1 MDPWPGDRIALLH
14 GSQPQRERGHASER
28 CSGSQPV
35 GAAGGTHFAYRIIGT
50 KTGVPLV
57 LLQHFTGTMDY
68 WDPAAVNG
76 LAKEREVV
84 VFDNTGGGAS
94 SRVWASDRMWRSSQP
109 SDVGC
114 RGNDQ
119 TLFGRGAARPPR
131 NAIGPIA
138 SGSTGASNAGYRWRW
153 MSTTAQS
160 NAPSGY
166 PSIVRRK
173 GTKLQGVREAAAQGC
188 DKRSRASRSFVD
200 SAIGATL

>member
-1 MDPWPGDRIALLH
+1 MAFRKLICAGTSTTDDFGCR
-14 GSQPQRERGHASER
+14 SQPQRERGHASER

-119 TLFGRGAARPPR
+119 TLFGGIYLSQFGKA
-131 NAIGPIA
+131 
-138 SGSTGASNAGYRWRW
+138 
-153 MSTTAQS
+153 
-160 NAPSGY
+160 
-166 PSIVRRK
+166 VRK
-173 GTKLQGVREAAAQGC
+173 G
-188 DKRSRASRSFVD
+188 FV
-200 SAIGATL
+200 L